1 MVTGLLFT
9 VVMKPVPGVKPDGP
23 YSTSQALALD
33 GEVHDRVALMPL
45 MLAVRLVGF
54 SQSSVVKVIVSLQPL
69 VRVGLH
75 RPATIM
81 L

>member
-9 VVMKPVPGVKPDGP
+9 VVIKPVPGVKPDGP
-23 YSTSQALALD
+23 YSTSQALTPD

-54 SQSSVVKVIVSLQPL
+54 SHSRVVKVIVSLQPL
-69 VRVGLH
+69 VRVELQ